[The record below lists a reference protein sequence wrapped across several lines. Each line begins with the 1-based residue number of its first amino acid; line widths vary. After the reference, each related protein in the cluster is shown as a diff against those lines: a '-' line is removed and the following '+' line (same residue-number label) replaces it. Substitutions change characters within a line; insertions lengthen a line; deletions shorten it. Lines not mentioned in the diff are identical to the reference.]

1 MFYRLSRAIP
11 FLILSAAFLSPA
23 VHAQDLPVLTDPDA
37 KALDPSI
44 KVPDYEVSTI
54 KVNKSGNN
62 MMRIMFKPDGFS
74 STNLTLKTLI
84 GNAYMIRQDLISGG
98 PAWLGTTGF
107 DVEAKVLGDDV
118 ELLKKVPPLQ
128 RQVMLQHLLAE
139 RFKLVVHTETKMLP
153 TFDLV
158 VAKDGPKMTPA
169 PLGEKDDDAMANPDA
184 KRHPGMMMMSQNSV
198 EGTSLPMA
206 SLASQLSAILHHTV
220 IDKTGL
226 MRKYDFVL
234 KFTPDDGPPP
244 DSDNAS
250 PTIFTAVQ
258 EQLGLKLVPSKG
270 PTPTLVIDHVE
281 PPTED

>member
-1 MFYRLSRAIP
+1 MLYCLLRTGSL
-11 FLILSAAFLSPA
+11 LILFVAMVSS
-23 VHAQDLPVLTDPDA
+23 VGRAQELPVLTDPDA
-37 KALDPSI
+37 KPLDPSI

-74 STNLTLKTLI
+74 TTNLSLKTLI
-84 GNAYMIRQDLISGG
+84 GTAYSIRQDLISGG
-98 PAWLGTTGF
+98 PAWVDKTGF
-107 DVEAKVLGDDV
+107 DVEAKVLGENV

-128 RQVMLQHLLAE
+128 REVMLQHLLAE
-139 RFKLVVHTETKMLP
+139 RFRLAVHKETKILP

-158 VAKDGPKMTPA
+158 VGKDGPKMKAAPA
-169 PLGEKDDDAMANPDA
+169 GEKPEEGMPNPDA
-184 KRHPGMMMMSQNSV
+184 KRHPGMMMMSQNGI
-198 EGTSLPMA
+198 EGTGLPMA
-206 SLASQLSAILHHTV
+206 SLAGQLSSTLHHTV

-226 MRKYDFVL
+226 TGKYDFAL
-234 KFTPDDGPPP
+234 KFTPEDGPPP
-244 DSDNAS
+244 DSDNPD

-281 PPTED
+281 LPNED